1 MTPKTIDIND
11 WVIFGEGGNGQAFNH
26 KSDNSIFL
34 KLNREDMPAERAERE
49 YVVTK
54 SVHESGIAC
63 PAVYEYVTDGR
74 RTGVICQRMIGKKS
88 FARMIS
94 EDKSMLEPLAREFA
108 VHSKAFHETECD
120 TRVFESFKEKT
131 RAAFESCAALPQK
144 AKEIL
149 LSCLNEMSD
158 ATTSLHCDF
167 QPGNII
173 RSEGKDYW
181 IDLGDFTYGD
191 PDLDMSSLLLLS
203 KFTPSGVVKYLFHIS
218 KKEMARFTEAYGA
231 EYYGERWH
239 TPELDAKLD
248 KVLRI
253 KMGLS
258 IVGSPASAKMFLP
271 YIYGNKLKAKMIA
284 KIADIFLTEKV
295 YISKSKNK

>member
-1 MTPKTIDIND
+1 MKAKKIDIND
-11 WVIFGEGGNGQAFNH
+11 WVLSGEGGNGQAFNH
-26 KSDNSIFL
+26 KTDGSIFL

-49 YVVTK
+49 YIVTK
-54 SVHESGIAC
+54 AVYDSGIPC

-74 RTGVICQRMIGKKS
+74 RTGVICQRMGGKKS

-94 EDKSMLEPLAREFA
+94 EDKSLLEPLAREFA

-120 TRVFESFKEKT
+120 TGVFQSFKEKT
-131 RAAFESCAALPQK
+131 RSAFESCAALPPK

-149 LSCLNEMSD
+149 FSCLNDMSD
-158 ATTSLHCDF
+158 ATTSLHGDF

-173 RSEGKDYW
+173 RCEGKDYW

-191 PDLDMSSLLLLS
+191 PDLDMASLLLLS
-203 KFTPSGVVKYLFHIS
+203 EFTPAGVVKYLFHIS

-248 KVLRI
+248 KVLCI

-258 IVGSPASAKMFLP
+258 AVISPGAAKMFLP
-271 YIYGNKLKAKMIA
+271 YIYGNKLKAGIIA
-284 KIADIFLTEKV
+284 RLTDLFLTEKV